1 MRKKLILVAA
11 PPACGKTFVSEKIAE
26 ACKHIVYLDK
36 DDLCDL
42 VGCAFDLCGKERN
55 MDSEFYAQNIRPF
68 EYGALIRLALSAMR
82 FEELV
87 LVNAP
92 FGKEVRD
99 VEYMTD
105 LKKRLRKLDAELA
118 LIWVSVPPDLC
129 YERMKQRNA
138 PRDLWKLQNWDDYVK
153 NIDYSLPTA
162 LLESGAVDRLIPFSN
177 GDERAFRFSMDCVM
191 QYMMR

>member
-55 MDSEFYAQNIRPF
+55 MDSEFYSQNIRPF
-68 EYGALIRLALSAMR
+68 EYSTLMRLALSAMR
-82 FEELV
+82 FDDVV

-105 LKKRLRKLDAELA
+105 LKKQLRKMDAELA
-118 LIWVSVPPDLC
+118 LIWVSVPMDLC

-138 PRDLWKLQNWDDYVK
+138 SRDLRKLQNWDAYVK
-153 NIDYSLPTA
+153 GINYSLPTA
-162 LLESGAVDRLIPFSN
+162 LLERGAVDRLISFHN
-177 GDERAFRFSMDCVM
+177 GDEQEFQLSMDNVM
-191 QYMMR
+191 QYIMR